1 MVAATT
7 VAGNRVCDDVHMTA
21 TARNYSKP
29 TVVSRDSFPMRLYEK
44 AKRLGVWNPAEI
56 DFTQDRLDWET
67 MNDERRTAILRLTAR
82 FLGGEEAVTLDL
94 LPLILAIARQG
105 RLEEEMFL
113 TTFLFEEAKH
123 TDFFSR
129 WLREVPDSPRLPGAP
144 EPSIRLFDVELPNAM
159 NALLEDDSPAAIAR
173 ASVTYNMVIEGV
185 LAETGYANY
194 HQSLA
199 VNGLMPG
206 LCAGLVNIK
215 RDESRHI
222 AYGVYL
228 LSRLV
233 AEDPAVW
240 DVIEERMNELQ
251 PLIQEIITFGYETYP
266 DGVSP
271 FGLKADEFSDFA
283 QRQFRLRYERISRA
297 RDKTLAEIEASSEPA
312 EVEDLLAEV

>member
-1 MVAATT
+1 MSI
-7 VAGNRVCDDVHMTA
+7 TA
-21 TARNYSKP
+21 HNYSEP
-29 TVVSRDSFPMRLYEK
+29 TELRSDSFPMRLFEK
-44 AKRLGVWNPAEI
+44 AKRLGVWNPSEI
-56 DFTQDRLDWET
+56 DLSQDRADWEA
-67 MNDERRTAILRLTAR
+67 MNSDQRVAILRLTAR

-123 TDFFSR
+123 MDLFSR
-129 WLREVPDSPRLPGAP
+129 WIREVTGAAKLPRAP
-144 EPSIRLFDVELPNAM
+144 EASVQLFDVELPTAM
-159 NALLEDDSPAAIAR
+159 NALLVDQSPAAIAR
-173 ASVTYNMVIEGV
+173 ASVTYNMIIEGV
-185 LAETGYANY
+185 LAETGYHTY

-233 AEDPAVW
+233 SEDPSVW
-240 DVIEERMNELQ
+240 EVIEERMAELK
-251 PLIQEIITFGYETYP
+251 PLAEAIIRAGYDAYP
-266 DGVSP
+266 GGVNP
-271 FGLKADEFSDFA
+271 FGLRVDEFSEFA
-283 QRQFRLRYERISRA
+283 QSQFRKRYERIAKA
-297 RDKTLAEIEASSEPA
+297 RDRTLVEIDQLSEPA
-312 EVEDLLAEV
+312 DVEDLLAEV

>member
-1 MVAATT
+1 MATT
-7 VAGNRVCDDVHMTA
+7 AH
-21 TARNYSKP
+21 NYSEP
-29 TVVSRDSFPMRLYEK
+29 TVLRPDSFPMRLYEK
-44 AKRLGVWNPAEI
+44 AKRLGVWNPADI
-56 DFTQDRLDWET
+56 DFAQDRIDWEE
-67 MNDERRTAILRLTAR
+67 MDDERHNAILRLTAR

-105 RLEEEMFL
+105 RLEEEVFL

-129 WLREVPDSPRLPGAP
+129 WLREVPGSPRLPPAP
-144 EPSIRLFDVELPNAM
+144 HASLQLFDVELPAAM
-159 NALLEDDSPAAIAR
+159 NALLDDQSPAAIAR

-185 LAETGYANY
+185 LAETGYQNY
-194 HQSLA
+194 HRSLA

-233 AEDPAVW
+233 AEDAAIW
-240 DVIEERMNELQ
+240 DVIEERMNELR
-251 PLIQEIITFGYETYP
+251 PLIDAIIRSGYAEYP
-266 DGVSP
+266 DGVNP
-271 FGLKADEFSDFA
+271 FGLRADEFSEYA
-283 QRQFRLRYERISRA
+283 ASQFRKRYERIAKA
-297 RDKTLAEIEASSEPA
+297 RKSTLAEIDAISEPG
-312 EVEDLLAEV
+312 EVEDLVAEV

>member
-1 MVAATT
+1 MTTT
-7 VAGNRVCDDVHMTA
+7 VH
-21 TARNYSKP
+21 NYSEP
-29 TVVSRDSFPMRLYEK
+29 TVLRADSFPMRLYEK

-56 DFTQDRLDWET
+56 DFSQDRADWEA
-67 MNDERRTAILRLTAR
+67 MGDDRRKAIVRLTAR
-82 FLGGEEAVTLDL
+82 FLAGEEAVTLDL

-129 WLREVPDSPRLPGAP
+129 WVREVAGSPRLPRAP
-144 EPSIRLFDVELPNAM
+144 EPSVQLFDVELPSAM
-159 NALLEDDSPAAIAR
+159 NALLEDSSPVAIAR

-185 LAETGYANY
+185 LAETGYHNY

-233 AEDPAVW
+233 AEDPSVW
-240 DVIEERMNELQ
+240 DAIEQRMAELR
-251 PLIQEIITFGYETYP
+251 PLVDGIIRSGYEAYQ

-271 FGLKADEFSDFA
+271 FGLRGEEASKFA
-283 QRQFRLRYERISRA
+283 ANQFRRRYERIAKA
-297 RDKTLAEIEASSEPA
+297 RDRTLEEIDATSEPGD
-312 EVEDLLAEV
+312 VEDLVAEV

>member
-1 MVAATT
+1 V
-7 VAGNRVCDDVHMTA
+7 TA
-21 TARNYSKP
+21 MAHNYSEP
-29 TVVSRDSFPMRLYEK
+29 TRLNPNSFPMRLFEK
-44 AKRLGVWNPAEI
+44 AKRFGIWNPSEI
-56 DFTQDRLDWET
+56 DFSQDRRDWEA
-67 MNDERRTAILRLTAR
+67 MDEQRRKAILRLTAR

-94 LPLILAIARQG
+94 LPLVLAVAQQG
-105 RLEEEMFL
+105 HLEEEMFL

-129 WLREVPDSPRLPGAP
+129 WLREVADSPRLPRAP
-144 EPSIRLFDVELPNAM
+144 EPSIQLFDVELPRAM
-159 NALLEDDSPAAIAR
+159 NALLHDQSPITIAR

-185 LAETGYANY
+185 LAETGYHNY

-233 AEDPAVW
+233 AEDPTVW
-240 DVIEERMNELQ
+240 DVIEERMQELR
-251 PLIQEIITFGYETYP
+251 PLMEAIIRSGYEMYP
-266 DGVSP
+266 DGVNP
-271 FGLKADEFSDFA
+271 FGLRLDEFSEFA
-283 QRQFRLRYERISRA
+283 SDQFRKRLQRIAKARER
-297 RDKTLAEIEASSEPA
+297 TLAEIEASSEPA

>member
-1 MVAATT
+1 MAVAA
-7 VAGNRVCDDVHMTA
+7 H
-21 TARNYSKP
+21 NYSEP
-29 TVVSRDSFPMRLYEK
+29 TVVRPESFPMRLYEK
-44 AKRLGVWNPAEI
+44 AKRLGVWNPADI
-56 DFTQDRLDWET
+56 DFSQDRADWEA
-67 MNDERRTAILRLTAR
+67 MEGERRKAILRLTAR
-82 FLGGEEAVTLDL
+82 FLAGEEAVTLDL
-94 LPLILAIARQG
+94 LPLVLAIARQG

-129 WLREVPDSPRLPGAP
+129 WVREVAGSPRLPPAP
-144 EPSIRLFDVELPNAM
+144 EASIQLFDVELPTAM
-159 NALLEDDSPAAIAR
+159 NALLTDQSPVAIAR

-185 LAETGYANY
+185 LAETGYQNY

-233 AEDPAVW
+233 AEDEAVW
-240 DVIEERMNELQ
+240 PAIEQRMQELR
-251 PLIQEIITFGYETYP
+251 PLVDEIIRAGYEAY
-266 DGVSP
+266 DSGVNP
-271 FGLKADEFSDFA
+271 FGLRVAEFSEFA
-283 QRQFRLRYERISRA
+283 ANQFRKRYERISKA
-297 RDKTLAEIEASSEPA
+297 RQSSLAEIEAASEPG
-312 EVEDLLAEV
+312 EVEDLVAEV

>member
-1 MVAATT
+1 MALAA
-7 VAGNRVCDDVHMTA
+7 H
-21 TARNYSKP
+21 NYSEP
-29 TVVSRDSFPMRLYEK
+29 TVVRPDSFPMRLYEK

-56 DFTQDRLDWET
+56 DFSQDRTDWES
-67 MNDERRTAILRLTAR
+67 MEGERRKAILRLTAR
-82 FLGGEEAVTLDL
+82 FLAGEEAVTLDL
-94 LPLILAIARQG
+94 LPLVLAIAREG

-129 WLREVPDSPRLPGAP
+129 WVREVAGSPRLPRAP
-144 EPSIRLFDVELPNAM
+144 EASIQLFDVELPTAM
-159 NALLEDDSPAAIAR
+159 NALLTDQSPVAIAR

-185 LAETGYANY
+185 LAETGYQNY
-194 HQSLA
+194 HHSLA

-233 AEDPAVW
+233 AEDEAVW
-240 DVIEERMNELQ
+240 PAIEQRMQELR
-251 PLIQEIITFGYETYP
+251 PLVDEIIRAGYEAYES
-266 DGVSP
+266 GINP
-271 FGLKADEFSDFA
+271 FGLRVAEFSEFA
-283 QRQFRLRYERISRA
+283 ANQFRKRYERIAKA
-297 RDKTLAEIEASSEPA
+297 RQSSLAEIEAASEPG
-312 EVEDLLAEV
+312 EVEDLVAEV

>member
-1 MVAATT
+1 MATT
-7 VAGNRVCDDVHMTA
+7 VH
-21 TARNYSKP
+21 NYSEP
-29 TVVSRDSFPMRLYEK
+29 TVLRPDTFPMRLYEK

-56 DFTQDRLDWET
+56 DFSQDRADWAE
-67 MNDERRTAILRLTAR
+67 MEDERRKAILRLTAR

-94 LPLILAIARQG
+94 LPLILAIAREG

-129 WLREVPDSPRLPGAP
+129 WLREVPGSPRLPPAP
-144 EPSIRLFDVELPNAM
+144 EPSVHLFDVELPSAM
-159 NALLEDDSPAAIAR
+159 NALLEDSSPVAIAR

-185 LAETGYANY
+185 LAETGYHNY
-194 HQSLA
+194 HRSLA

-233 AEDPAVW
+233 AEDPSVW
-240 DVIEERMNELQ
+240 DAIEQRMAELR
-251 PLIQEIITFGYETYP
+251 PLVDAIIRSGYEVYP
-266 DGVSP
+266 DGVTP
-271 FGLKADEFSDFA
+271 FGLRGEEASEFA
-283 QRQFRLRYERISRA
+283 ANQFRKRYERIS
-297 RDKTLAEIEASSEPA
+297 KTRRRTLEEIEAASEPP
-312 EVEDLLAEV
+312 EVEDLVAEL